1 MALPLMDNVIQRTT
15 IMVVWLSAAS
25 IFTCCTPHSALAE
38 TRSFALV
45 THGDNQSYTELLQ
58 AFNESIGTTG
68 QSKSQLI
75 NIASLREK
83 EFNDKLASPST
94 LLIPI
99 GTKATEKV
107 IHFTSNKQLFSV
119 LVPKLT
125 IEQLNKTATEK
136 NSKLGALFL
145 DQPVIRQLRLI
156 QAIIPGNPVIGII
169 AGHSTAAIKNEVL
182 TAGQSVAANIQF
194 QSIQDSNDLYK
205 RLPQVLDSAK
215 VLLPM
220 ADPDIYNP
228 RTIEYLFLSAY
239 RKQVPIIGFS
249 DATVRA
255 GALAAVFSTP
265 AQLGQQL
272 AISVR
277 RWLNGS
283 ADALNDSYPNEF
295 TVTINR
301 QVARSLEIKIMN
313 EDSLVLKIKQFSGDR
328 K

>member
-1 MALPLMDNVIQRTT
+1 MALPLMDKVIQRTT
-15 IMVVWLSAAS
+15 ILVVWLFAAS
-25 IFTCCTPHSALAE
+25 IFTYCLPSSAHAE
-38 TRSFALV
+38 TRNIALV
-45 THGDNQSYTELLQ
+45 THGDNQSYSELLQ
-58 AFNESIGTTG
+58 AFTESFGTTG

-75 NIASLREK
+75 NISSLREK
-83 EFNDKLASPST
+83 EFNDKITNST

-107 IHFTSNKQLFSV
+107 INFTSNKQIFSV

-125 IEQLNKTATEK
+125 IEQLDKSATEK
-136 NSKLGALFL
+136 NSKLSALFL

-156 QAIIPGNPVIGII
+156 QAIFPGNPVIGVIT
-169 AGHSTAAIKNEVL
+169 GHSTAAFKNEFL
-182 TAGQSVAANIQF
+182 AAGQSITAKIQF
-194 QSIQDSNDLYK
+194 QHILDSNDLYK
-205 RLPQVLDSAK
+205 RLPHVLESAK

-265 AQLGQQL
+265 VQLGHQL
-272 AISVR
+272 AISVK

-301 QVARSLEIKIMN
+301 QVARSLDIKIMS
-313 EDSLVLKIKQFSGDR
+313 EESLVLKIKQFSGD
-328 K
+328 KK